1 MIALNECASYMRMMA
16 SRRLSDTAA
25 PSPKRATNVTLS
37 EALVAE
43 AREHGVSVSRSCE
56 AGLAAAVKKAREV
69 KWIEENKPFFDYW
82 NRWVEEN
89 GLPLAEYRMF

>member
-1 MIALNECASYMRMMA
+1 MMA
-16 SRRLSDTAA
+16 SRRLID
-25 PSPKRATNVTLS
+25 PYGESPRRATNVTLP
-37 EALVAE
+37 EKLVAE
-43 AREHGVSVSRSCE
+43 AKEHGVSVSRSCE
-56 AGLAAAVKKAREV
+56 AGLAAAVKKARED